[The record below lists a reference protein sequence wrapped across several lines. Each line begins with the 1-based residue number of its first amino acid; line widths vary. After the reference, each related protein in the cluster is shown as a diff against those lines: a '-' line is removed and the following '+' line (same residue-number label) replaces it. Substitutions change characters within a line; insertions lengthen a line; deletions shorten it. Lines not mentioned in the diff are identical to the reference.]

1 MSKKTQ
7 KTVVDRLAAAL
18 ERKGVALKRHE
29 MIEITAEA
37 YGFADS
43 NYLAAAAKRGELDPP
58 AAELISLFKIDDP
71 TRGEIPVSCFYDNI
85 AGKHFA
91 LDLESCGSPTDNQ
104 KIIMSPYGNMLSYT
118 AGKTSAIATT
128 SAASAPPS
136 AGEFTPLR
144 KEGKRFAVT
153 IEWIGEG
160 QDGEYNASNI
170 YDKRLLR
177 FNVQKR
183 GEDGQWEDLDDAS
196 YCTQIP
202 VSATPSENVAALEYL
217 LTRIEREA
225 GQYTKRFF
233 ESLSWATRS
242 DVDQFC
248 LLRDAKASDLLDRY
262 RNIHIPM
269 KNADELILSSREM
282 TRING
287 KDYLTF
293 QAIASYNPKTGS
305 GDIHGKIKSFYSART
320 NQIERLEA
328 IFDSI
333 DYAESSQIEIALHIP
348 VSKIKS
354 FASATLLEI
363 GLTALFGNPVFDGI
377 TASFNPQAWYRDDA
391 IDVDPE
397 GPTDFDVTF
406 DVLQMGASAR
416 DLADNYTTSD
426 SLQQAI
432 GAPDWIYDWNGPFYI
447 EVENSAYP
455 FLNNHEAEE
464 AARQIIEPLSQS
476 IRKAHDE
483 HARIIKTFCLME
495 IDDVSEKL
503 DDVTSD
509 MKSYYGAKAAN
520 LCHDDCAED
529 AIASVESWITANV
542 SNNLWI
548 GRIAAVVSFLGR
560 EKAMELCGLEM
571 NTRIEPETGTCATM
585 PDGETTIVID
595 SVVSQVRGGWV
606 VKDQND
612 EEHRVSYNGSS
623 WEVEIGA

>member
-7 KTVVDRLAAAL
+7 KAIVDRLAAAL

-58 AAELISLFKIDDP
+58 AAELVSSLNIIDP
-71 TRGEIPVSCFYDNI
+71 VRGEIPVSCFYDNI

-91 LDLESCGSPTDNQ
+91 LDLESIVSSHGSPA
-104 KIIMSPYGNMLSYT
+104 IIMSPYGNMLGYT
-118 AGKTSAIATT
+118 AGKTSAIATAIAT
-128 SAASAPPS
+128 SAPAS
-136 AGEFTPLR
+136 AGEFSPLR

-160 QDGEYNASNI
+160 QDGEYNVNNI
-170 YDKRLLR
+170 YDQRLLR
-177 FNVQKR
+177 FSVQKR
-183 GEDGQWEDLDDAS
+183 GEDGGWEDLDDAS

-202 VSATPSENVAALEYL
+202 VSAKPSENIAALDYL

-248 LLRDAKASDLLDRY
+248 LLRDAKASDLPGRY

-293 QAIASYNPKTGS
+293 QAIASYNPKAGS
-305 GDIHGKIKSFYSART
+305 GDIHDKIKSFYSARAS
-320 NQIERLEA
+320 QIERLEA
-328 IFDSI
+328 IFGSI
-333 DYAESSQIEIALHIP
+333 DYAGSSQVEIALHIP
-348 VSKIKS
+348 VSKIES

-377 TASFNPQAWYRDDA
+377 TANFNPQAWYRDNA
-391 IDVDPE
+391 IGVDPE
-397 GPTDFDVTF
+397 GPTEFDVTF
-406 DVLQMGASAR
+406 DVLQMGVNVRGLIDDHA
-416 DLADNYTTSD
+416 TSD

-455 FLNNHEAEE
+455 FLNNHEAEA
-464 AARQIIEPLSQS
+464 AARQIIEPLSKS

-483 HARIIKTFCLME
+483 HARIINTLRLME

-529 AIASVESWITANV
+529 AIASIESWITANV
-542 SNNLWI
+542 SNNLWV

-560 EKAMELCGLEM
+560 EKTMELFGLEM
-571 NTRIEPETGTCATM
+571 STKIEPETGTCAMM
-585 PDGETTIVID
+585 PNGETTIVVE
-595 SVVSQVRGGWV
+595 SVVSQVQGGWI
-606 VKDQND
+606 VKDQYD